1 MSDVA
6 KYGFSDDW
14 KISEE
19 YTGYVMKTFVYGN
32 VTCEFYRPILSPEER
47 AKRERRIAQE
57 LARTLAKYI

>member
-19 YTGYVMKTFVYGN
+19 YPGYVVKTVVRNN
-32 VTCEFYRPILSPEER
+32 VTCDILRPMLTPEER
-47 AKRERRIAQE
+47 AKRERRIAKE